1 VIRSIAGRDGGM
13 GGLRIMVMAGSE
25 DKLMGVR
32 LMEDMA
38 WGLQAR
44 GPDAG
49 RGEEARCCCCAE

>member
-1 VIRSIAGRDGGM
+1 
-13 GGLRIMVMAGSE
+13 MVMAGSE

-49 RGEEARCCCCAE
+49 RGKEARCCCCAE